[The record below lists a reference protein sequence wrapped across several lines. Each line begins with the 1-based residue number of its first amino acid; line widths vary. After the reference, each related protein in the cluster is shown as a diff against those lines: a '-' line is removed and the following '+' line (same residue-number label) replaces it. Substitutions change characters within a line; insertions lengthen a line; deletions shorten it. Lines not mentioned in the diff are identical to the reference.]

1 MPLSFRQAGN
11 LFLEGPNI
19 NIYPSGNTFA
29 ISGSAPSTGGGFT
42 GLTSAGTGQ
51 YLVASPITS
60 NDLIYKSL
68 SGASNISINDDD
80 NGTLTFLIAGAGTGT
95 IISGVNVGTN
105 ANSIGFFTGLSTTI
119 NANDTLAF
127 RNILEGPNVNVTL
140 STANNGDI
148 LISRGSPTLVNQIS
162 PIGTGTQPVGVGAR
176 VLSAISSTNLMVAR
190 TISGT
195 SGFSQSIVNNA
206 SVTGATSAITAS
218 TLVNIIP
225 TNTTAS
231 RLYIS
236 NATSQLTTDVDFQ
249 IVATTGTMAIGF
261 TIEQNNTT
269 SRLLLAAGTANISQI
284 RLTAFSTEP
293 TNPSDG
299 DIWYSTSGNTLKF
312 YKNNISTDFI
322 FKDNNNAFSGF
333 SSILLVDTG
342 GTITPSYNNSF
353 GKFVTLSSVTLTDTT
368 TETSIISS
376 ILTGSTTLFS
386 STNQYAP
393 DLSKS
398 KKFRFTA
405 NGTLVTSS
413 LVNLIL
419 NIKIGSTVIGLVNNY
434 GLSNPING
442 YFDIDYTFTI
452 RSTGATGSVFGS
464 GKILSDVPLNSSNT
478 NSYPIGIYTNT
489 TTLDTTSDQTFDC
502 TVQFNTTGTVLTIN
516 EASLESLT

>member
-11 LFLEGPNI
+11 LFLAGPNI

-29 ISGSAPSTGGGFT
+29 ISGSAPSTGGGLT

-51 YLVASPITS
+51 YLVASPITN

-68 SGASNISINDDD
+68 SGTSNLSINDDD
-80 NGTLTFLIAGAGTGT
+80 NGTLTFSLAGGGTGT

-127 RNILEGPNVNVTL
+127 RNITGGPNINVAL
-140 STANNGDI
+140 STANDGDI

-162 PIGTGTQPVGVGAR
+162 PIGTGTQPVDVGAR
-176 VLSAISSTNLMVAR
+176 VLSAISVTNLLMAR
-190 TISGT
+190 TISGNNGLTT
-195 SGFSQSIVNNA
+195 STPA
-206 SVTGATSAITAS
+206 SPAII
-218 TLVNIIP
+218 LVAP

-236 NATSQLTTDVDFQ
+236 NATSQLTTDANFQ
-249 IVATTGTMAIGF
+249 IDATTGSLAIGGLAAV
-261 TIEQNNTT
+261 TT
-269 SRLLLAAGTANISQI
+269 SRLLFPATTANISQI

-312 YKNNISTDFI
+312 EKGTIATDFI

-342 GTITPSYNNSF
+342 GTITPAYNNSF

-376 ILTGSTTLFS
+376 ILTGSTTLLS

-398 KKFRFTA
+398 KKYRFTA

-464 GKILSDVPLNSSNT
+464 GKILSDVPLNSSST

-489 TTLDTTSDQTFDC
+489 TTLDTTTNQIFDC
-502 TVQFNTTGTVLTIN
+502 TVQFDVAGTVLTIN
-516 EASLESLT
+516 ESSLESLT

>member
-29 ISGSAPSTGGGFT
+29 ISGSAPSTGGGLT
-42 GLTSAGTGQ
+42 GLTSAGTGNR
-51 YLVASPITS
+51 LVASPITN

-68 SGASNISINDDD
+68 SDSSNLSINDND
-80 NGTLTFLIAGAGTGT
+80 NGTLTFSLAGGGTGT

-127 RNILEGPNVNVTL
+127 KNITGGPNINVAL
-140 STANNGDI
+140 TANDGDI

-162 PIGTGTQPVGVGAR
+162 PIGTGTKPVDVGAR
-176 VLSAISSTNLMVAR
+176 VLSAISVTNLLIAR
-190 TISGT
+190 TISGNSGLTT
-195 SGFSQSIVNNA
+195 STPA
-206 SVTGATSAITAS
+206 SPAIT
-218 TLVNIIP
+218 LVAP
-225 TNTTAS
+225 TNTTPS
-231 RLYIS
+231 LLYIS
-236 NATSQLTTDVDFQ
+236 NATSQLTTNGNFGAD
-249 IVATTGTMAIGF
+249 ATTGSLGIGGAAV
-261 TIEQNNTT
+261 TT
-269 SRLLLAAGTANISQI
+269 TRLLLAAGNANLSQI
-284 RLTAFSTEP
+284 RLTPFATEP

-299 DIWYSTSGNTLKF
+299 SIWFSTSGNTLKF
-312 YKNNISTDFI
+312 EKGTIATDFI

-342 GTITPSYNNSF
+342 GTITPAYNNSF

-376 ILTGSTTLFS
+376 ILNGSTILLS
-386 STNQYAP
+386 STNQYVP

-398 KKFRFTA
+398 KKYRFTA

-464 GKILSDVPLNSSNT
+464 GKILSDVPLNSSSL

-489 TTLDTTSDQTFDC
+489 TTLDTTTDQTFDC